1 MSLLAWLVSTATA
14 NRCTAVRFPRAVPSL
29 QDFVYN
35 YKAFDWIIFL
45 QIYVI
50 KLLIGYTKEQIF
62 ISANQI
68 PF

>member
-1 MSLLAWLVSTATA
+1 MSLLAWLVSIAIV
-14 NRCTAVRFPRAVPSL
+14 NRCTAVRFPRIVPFL